1 MSMTPKIRAALLGAT
16 VLAAFAAPAAA
27 DFKRTALW
35 PVYTS
40 LPAGEKRDTETAAEI
55 IARARGGELLIFT
68 DSPRNEI
75 GFLDIKDPAAPK
87 SLGKL
92 PMNGEPTSVA
102 VKGDIALVAVNT
114 SKNFVEPSGHIAAV
128 KLSDR
133 SIVATCD
140 VKGQPDSVAVSP
152 DGRFLAVAVEN
163 ERDEKK
169 DKGKIPQLP
178 GGHLAILELAADGLP
193 SNCANA
199 TIVALTGLAQ
209 VAPEDPEPEFVS
221 INAKNQAVITLQ
233 ENNHIVIVDL
243 ATAKVINHFSA
254 GSVTLEKVDAKTDKR
269 IALTDKLEN
278 VRREPDAVAWI
289 DDTRFVTADEG
300 DYEGGSRGFTIFD
313 VSGKVLYASGNAIEH
328 LAVAH
333 GHFPD
338 RRARAKGSEP
348 EGVAVAKYGTDTFIF
363 VGSERGNFIAVYR
376 DRGATQPPEFVQLL
390 PGGIAP
396 EGILPIPERGLLAVA
411 NEADNAKNAV
421 RSTIALYRLTPGS
434 SGYPMI
440 KSDTVNGLPI
450 GWGAL
455 SGITPEPTAPGRFY
469 VVPDSFYQPSRILTL
484 DMGLA
489 RHARITAELAL
500 TKDGKP
506 VDYDLEGIAKASD
519 GGFWLVSEGNPE
531 DKDKPTESLLLK
543 VSAKGVVEQEIAL
556 PAAITAQ
563 ATRFGFEGVAATGRG
578 GAEIVHVVF
587 QREWKD
593 DPKGQARIG
602 RYDPAKKAWS
612 FARYPLEAASGEGV
626 WMGLSEIAAMPDGR
640 FAILER
646 DNQRGPDAKV
656 KRVYAVD
663 LSKIAFAPA
672 GAPAPLVTK
681 TLLKDFLPDLQAR
694 TLWTPDKPEGLTVT
708 RDGTMWVVTD
718 NDGVDN
724 SNGETVLLNLGTVAR

>member
-1 MSMTPKIRAALLGAT
+1 MIQTQSIRAMLFGASF
-16 VLAAFAAPAAA
+16 LATFAAPAAA
-27 DFKRTALW
+27 EFKRTSLW
-35 PVYTS
+35 PVYAS
-40 LPAGEKRDTETAAEI
+40 LPAGEKRDGETAAEI
-55 IARARGGELLIFT
+55 IAKARGGELLIFT

-92 PMNGEPTSVA
+92 AMGGEPTSVA
-102 VKGDIALVAVNT
+102 VKADIALVAVNS
-114 SKNFVEPSGHIAAV
+114 SKNFVEPSGHIAAIR
-128 KLSDR
+128 LSDR
-133 SIVATCD
+133 AIVATCD

-178 GGHLAILELAADGLP
+178 GGHLAILQLDADGLP
-193 SNCANA
+193 TNCAAA
-199 TIVALTGLAQ
+199 TIVSLTGLAQ
-209 VAPEDPEPEFVS
+209 VAPEDPEPEYVA
-221 INAKNQAVITLQ
+221 INGKNQAVVTLQ

-243 ATAKVINHFSA
+243 ATAKVIHHFSA
-254 GSVTLEKVDAKTDKR
+254 GTVTLEQVDSKTDKR
-269 IALTDKLEN
+269 IALTDRIEN
-278 VRREPDAVAWI
+278 LRRESDAVAWI

-313 VSGKVLYASGNAIEH
+313 VSGKVLYTSGNAIEH

-338 RRARAKGSEP
+338 RRARAKGAEP
-348 EGVAVAKYGTDTFIF
+348 EGVAVAKYGADTFIF
-363 VGSERGNFIAVYR
+363 VGAERGNFIAVYR
-376 DRGATQPPEFVQLL
+376 DRGAAQTPEFVQLL
-390 PGGIAP
+390 PGGVAP

-421 RSTIALYRLTPGS
+421 RSTIALYRLSPGG

-506 VDYDLEGIAKASD
+506 ASYDLEGIAKAAD

-531 DKDKPTESLLLK
+531 DKDKPTENLLIK
-543 VSAKGVVEQEIAL
+543 ASAKGVVEQEIAL
-556 PAAITAQ
+556 PPAIAAQ
-563 ATRFGFEGVAATGRG
+563 ATRFGLEGVAATGRG
-578 GAEIVHVVF
+578 AAEAIHVVF

-593 DPKGQARIG
+593 DPKGQTRIG
-602 RYDPAKKAWS
+602 RYEPTRKAWT
-612 FARYPLEAASGEGV
+612 FARYPLEATSGDGV
-626 WMGLSEIAAMPDGR
+626 WIGLSEIAAMPDGR
-640 FAILER
+640 FAIIER

-663 LSKIAFAPA
+663 LAKVAFAPA
-672 GAPAPLVTK
+672 GSPPPLVAK

-694 TLWTPDKPEGLTVT
+694 ALWTPDKPEGLTIAL
-708 RDGTMWVVTD
+708 DGTMWVVTD

-724 SNGETVLLNLGTVAR
+724 SNGETVLLNLGKVAP

>member
-1 MSMTPKIRAALLGAT
+1 MTLSRQIRAALLGAT
-16 VLAAFAAPAAA
+16 ALMALAAPAAA
-27 DFKRTALW
+27 DFKRTAIW

-40 LPAGEKRDTETAAEI
+40 LPAGEKRDSETAAEI
-55 IARARGGELLIFT
+55 IAKARGGELLIFT
-68 DSPRNEI
+68 DSPRGEI

-92 PMNGEPTSVA
+92 AMGGEPTSVA
-102 VKGDIALVAVNT
+102 VKGDIALVAVNS
-114 SKNFVEPSGHIAAV
+114 SKNFVEPSGHVAAV
-128 KLSDR
+128 RLSDR
-133 SIVATCD
+133 SIVARCD
-140 VKGQPDSVAVSP
+140 VKGQPDAVAVSP
-152 DGRFLAVAVEN
+152 DGRFLAIAVEN

-169 DKGKIPQLP
+169 DKGQVPQLP
-178 GGHLAILELAADGLP
+178 GGHLAILQLGADGLP
-193 SNCANA
+193 TNCETA
-199 TIVALTGLAQ
+199 TIVDLTGLAA
-209 VAPEDPEPEFVS
+209 VAPEDPEPEFVA
-221 INAKNQAVITLQ
+221 INGKNQAVVTLQ
-233 ENNHIVIVDL
+233 ENNHIVLVDL

-254 GSVTLEKVDAKTDKR
+254 GSVTLEQVDAKTDRK
-269 IALTDKLEN
+269 ISLTDRLEN
-278 VRREPDAVAWI
+278 LRREPDAVAWI

-313 VSGKVLYASGNAIEH
+313 VSGKVLYSSGNAIEH
-328 LAVAH
+328 MAVAH

-348 EGVAVAKYGTDTFIF
+348 EGVAVGKYGNDTFIF

-469 VVPDSFYQPSRILTL
+469 VVPDGFYQPSRMFTL

-489 RHARITAELAL
+489 RHARITAELPL

-506 VDYDLEGIAKASD
+506 VDYDLEGIAKAAD

-531 DKDKPTESLLLK
+531 NKDKPTENLLLK

-556 PAAITAQ
+556 PAPVAAQ

-578 GAEIVHVVF
+578 ATETIHVVI
-587 QREWKD
+587 QREWKGD
-593 DPKGQARIG
+593 AKGQVRIG
-602 RYDPAKKAWS
+602 RYEPAKKAWS
-612 FARYPLEAASGEGV
+612 FALYPLDAATGEDN
-626 WMGLSEIAAMPDGR
+626 WIGLSDIAAMPDGR

-646 DNQRGPDAKV
+646 DSQRGPDAKV

-672 GAPAPLVTK
+672 GSPAPLVTK
-681 TLLKDFLPDLQAR
+681 TLLKDFLPALQAR
-694 TLWTPDKPEGLTVT
+694 TFWTPDKPEGLTIA

-718 NDGVDN
+718 NDGVDS
-724 SNGETVLLNLGTVAR
+724 SNGETVLLNLGKVTP